1 MLVGA
6 GCSRGF
12 VVVVKQKVRGEWG
25 GGKGGWAVA
34 WTIGSFKDCGR
45 GQWLLSAI
53 GDWGSHGAGGMG
65 EKGGKGEGTYP
76 AGGLMD
82 GGQQQLVSV
91 VRFLGM
97 VKKKVRGRESEQKCL

>member
-1 MLVGA
+1 MGRWKGRL
-6 GCSRGF
+6 
-12 VVVVKQKVRGEWG
+12 G
-25 GGKGGWAVA
+25 GSMDNRQFQGLWQGAVA
-34 WTIGSFKDCGR
+34 AER
-45 GQWLLSAI
+45 
-53 GDWGSHGAGGMG
+53 DWGLGSHGAGGMG